1 MAGGFLHPEFLVST
15 EWLATHL
22 TDAKVRILDATV
34 HLDPKPEGGNAVRS
48 GRADFEAGHIPG
60 AGFIDLATEV
70 SDTSQP
76 YYFMVPSAAQF
87 AEAMRAH
94 GISDDTKVVVYS
106 TANHWWAT
114 RLWWLLRLFGHD
126 NAALLDGGFQRWQAE
141 GRPVQAGPARPVTA
155 GSFSEK
161 PARAGMVA
169 RKEDVLAAIGDGA
182 VCTINALRPEQHRG
196 TGGAHYGRPGR
207 IKGSTSV
214 PALSMADQQTNLL
227 KSPEE
232 LRGLLA
238 EALAKPKA
246 ITYCGGGIAASS
258 VTLVLTMLGHPNVQ
272 LYDASLS
279 EWVRD
284 PTLPMEVG

>member
-15 EWLATHL
+15 EWLAEHL
-22 TDAKVRILDATV
+22 TDSKVRVLDATV

-76 YYFMVPSAAQF
+76 YYFMVPSPGQF

-94 GISDDTKVVVYS
+94 GISDDTRVVVYS

-114 RLWWLLRLFGHD
+114 RMWWLLRLFGHD
-126 NAALLDGGFQRWQAE
+126 NAALLDGGFQRWKAE
-141 GRPVQAGPARPVTA
+141 GRLVQTGAARPVTA
-155 GSFSEK
+155 GTFSEK
-161 PARAGMVA
+161 PAKAGMVA
-169 RKEDVLAAIGDGA
+169 KKEDVLAAIGDGA
-182 VCTINALRPEQHRG
+182 VCTINALRPEQHAG
-196 TGGAHYGRPGR
+196 TDGAHYGRPGR
-207 IKGSTSV
+207 IKGSVSV
-214 PALSMADQQTNLL
+214 PALSMADPKTNLL
-227 KSPEE
+227 KSPDE

-238 EALAKPKA
+238 DALARPKA

-258 VTLVLTMLGHPNVQ
+258 VALVLTMLGHPNVQ

-279 EWVRD
+279 EWARD
-284 PTLPMEVG
+284 KSLPMEVG